1 MKKVV
6 VSLSLL
12 IGLGVTQ
19 INAQTFDVGIKG
31 GLNIPN
37 LSSVGKATP
46 VNEGYSSILAWCSGV
61 FVEMHLTKTFSLQS
75 GLEYTRQGGKKD
87 GLQALPAGT
96 VYDGVIAENPPFA
109 ALTSFL
115 PADYLY
121 ANFRSEPYFDYLMLP
136 VQAKFGWN
144 FSKTSPLR
152 VYVSAGVFGS
162 YLLKTERISKGNSL
176 FYADASKTSLTDY
189 AKTNFAAALNAL
201 PPLQNTM
208 ILAALDMF
216 GSYDNDLNNTE
227 NMIDDINR
235 FNFGIISSVGISC
248 KVAQRHNI
256 FVEGGGN
263 YGLINLQKDDD
274 NGQNRIGAATVML
287 GYGFSF

>member
-1 MKKVV
+1 MKKVLL
-6 VSLSLL
+6 SLALL
-12 IGLGVTQ
+12 IGLVATQ

-37 LSSVGKATP
+37 LSSVGKSTP

-109 ALTSFL
+109 MLTNFL

-144 FSKTSPLR
+144 FSKTSPFR

-162 YLLKTERISKGNSL
+162 YLLKTERISKGNSQ

-189 AKTNFAAALNAL
+189 AKTNFGDALNAMGL
-201 PPLQNTM
+201 FQSA
-208 ILAALDMF
+208 IIDALDMF

-235 FNFGIISSVGISC
+235 YNFGIIGSVGLSC

-256 FVEGGGN
+256 FIEGGGN